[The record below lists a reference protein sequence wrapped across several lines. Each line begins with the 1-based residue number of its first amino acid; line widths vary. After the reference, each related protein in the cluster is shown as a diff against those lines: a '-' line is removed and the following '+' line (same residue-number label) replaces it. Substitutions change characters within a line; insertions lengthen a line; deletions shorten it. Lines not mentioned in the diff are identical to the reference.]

1 MTLTLTQTPVTCKF
15 LFDEEYLGDVMET
28 CDEVGIT
35 PISILWENVPYPH
48 TQETNNVTITFSS
61 DDDRNRFVEYMID
74 SEESDEVVDYISRNS

>member
-61 DDDRNRFVEYMID
+61 DDDRNRFVENIID
-74 SEESDEVVDYISRNS
+74 SEESSEVLDYISKNS

>member
-1 MTLTLTQTPVTCKF
+1 MTITLTQTPVTCKF
-15 LFDEEYLGDVMET
+15 LFDEEYLGDVMEV

-35 PISILWENVPYPH
+35 PLSILWENVPYPH